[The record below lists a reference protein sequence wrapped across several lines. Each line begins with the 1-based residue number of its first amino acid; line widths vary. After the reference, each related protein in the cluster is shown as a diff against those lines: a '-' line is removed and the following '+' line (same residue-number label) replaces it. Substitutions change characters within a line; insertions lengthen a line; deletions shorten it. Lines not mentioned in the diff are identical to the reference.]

1 MKTLDDVIK
10 TLELCSM
17 DDDPCDKCPYTEFDK
32 NGEWACSMC
41 GDFAQDALHYL
52 KEYRKK
58 KAELEF
64 LKREIKSTN
73 EYMQAK
79 IKAEEDA
86 EWRKAYDKVF
96 HPNFDNPPLT
106 WDELQQM
113 EGKPVWMESH
123 GNITEFTGW
132 VIVRNV
138 LEDRAYFILSHY
150 DGEFLTYE
158 MAFPDV
164 TFGTT
169 WYVYR
174 KERMNETN

>member
-1 MKTLDDVIK
+1 MKTLNEVIK

-17 DDDPCDKCPYTEFDK
+17 DDNPCDKCPYTEFDK

-41 GDFAQDALHYL
+41 GDFAQDELHYL
-52 KEYRKK
+52 KEYRRK

-106 WDELQQM
+106 WDELKSM
-113 EGKPVWMESH
+113 EGKPVWIEVD
-123 GNITEFTGW
+123 GNWWGKFWAFVETANENYMNFFQKGQEYP
-132 VIVRNV
+132 
-138 LEDRAYFILSHY
+138 EDLWKCNM
-150 DGEFLTYE
+150 GK
-158 MAFPDV
+158 
-164 TFGTT
+164 T
-169 WYVYR
+169 WQAYR
-174 KERMNETN
+174 KERINETN